1 MASIYNTIIV
11 AARSVQ
17 EFVVCQFDVFFT
29 MADFTSMSSQ
39 DLGLWLQEQG
49 IPSEFCEKF
58 EGAYLLVLAHK
69 VTIRAS
75 YNKDDNIAVQR
86 NRDELA
92 KELRQDKP
100 RKEIILSLARQ
111 TFQVRRTSVV
121 SKAEDV
127 SVTSLFS
134 ENCPTNM
141 WYVMHFSIVYLLL
154 WFISNAI

>member
-1 MASIYNTIIV
+1 M
-11 AARSVQ
+11 Q
-17 EFVVCQFDVFFT
+17 EFVVCQFDVFLT

-49 IPSEFCEKF
+49 IPSEFCERF

-100 RKEIILSLARQ
+100 RKS
-111 TFQVRRTSVV
+111 
-121 SKAEDV
+121 
-127 SVTSLFS
+127 FS
-134 ENCPTNM
+134 
-141 WYVMHFSIVYLLL
+141 H
-154 WFISNAI
+154 